1 MKKAFVAHIHEWKL
15 SPESSLMGGN
25 TGVDLVN
32 YILIIAY
39 FYEFFF
45 VNSSMQ
51 TDNIML
57 KHCLVKTIVSLPKN
71 EA

>member
-1 MKKAFVAHIHEWKL
+1 MGHTHEWKL
-15 SPESSLMGGN
+15 SPASSLMGGN

-51 TDNIML
+51 TGNIMH
-57 KHCLVKTIVSLPKN
+57 KHCLVKTVVSLPKN
-71 EA
+71 GV